1 MDTDAPCLLVY
12 PLYEWEIIERK
23 ISELPSFNAMARRI
37 QRVLI
42 GHATEVELDG
52 NGRLLVPPVLRGY
65 AGLEKNAMVVGQGKK
80 LEIWSDERWDNARK
94 DWLAS
99 DLISADEM
107 PAELKSLSL

>member
-12 PLYEWEIIERK
+12 PLHEWEAIERK
-23 ISELPSFNAMARRI
+23 IAELPSFHPVARKI

-42 GHATEVELDG
+42 GHATEVDLDSH
-52 NGRLLVPPVLRGY
+52 GRLLVPPVLRKY

-80 LEIWSDERWDNARK
+80 LELWSDERWDSARE

-99 DLISADEM
+99 DLTAADEM
-107 PAELKSLSL
+107 PAELKNLSL

>member
-1 MDTDAPCLLVY
+1 
-12 PLYEWEIIERK
+12 
-23 ISELPSFNAMARRI
+23 MARRI